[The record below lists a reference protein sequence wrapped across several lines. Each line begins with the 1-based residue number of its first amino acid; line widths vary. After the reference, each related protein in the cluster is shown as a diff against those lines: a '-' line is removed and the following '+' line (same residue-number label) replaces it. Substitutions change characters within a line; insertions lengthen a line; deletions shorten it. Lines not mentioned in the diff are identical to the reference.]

1 MTSQTQEFVVSSLAS
16 TVQSRLLSSDCSSS
30 CVQYDKDLKLLLTA
44 RYFMPPA
51 AERAQQRVVA
61 SRTDELVAANAL
73 SRIQVQPAKKVH

>member
-1 MTSQTQEFVVSSLAS
+1 M
-16 TVQSRLLSSDCSSS
+16 
-30 CVQYDKDLKLLLTA
+30 QYDKDLKLLLTA
-44 RYFMPPA
+44 RYFTPPA